1 MNTEEIA
8 VSERSEGQAVVVSLQ
23 GRLDAVS
30 SSAAAE
36 ALAAVTVR
44 HPPAVVLDLGGLT
57 YTSSSGLRVMLTAL
71 KEMRKGGGDLSIAGP
86 QPRVRDV
93 LVTAGFDRI
102 IPIHPDVGE
111 AVQAAEK
118 R

>member
-1 MNTEEIA
+1 MDREEVV
-8 VSERSEGQAVVVSLQ
+8 VSERSEGDVVVVSVQ
-23 GRLDAVS
+23 GRLDAAS
-30 SSAAAE
+30 SPAAAE
-36 ALAAVTVR
+36 ALAAVTGR
-44 HPPAVVLDLGGLT
+44 RPRAVVLDLGGLT
-57 YTSSSGLRVMLTAL
+57 YTSSSGLRVMLAAL
-71 KEMRKGGGDLSIAGP
+71 KEVRKGGGALSIAGP

-102 IPIHPDVGE
+102 IPIHPGVGE